1 MTAYNLELFGGRFHS
16 DFWVRGRVGR
26 IPGTDCLLDQRAPVR
41 PQAVL
46 VAAGCFM
53 LTHAQR
59 HLSTPVRELRHHTI
73 SVSGRQHLANGT
85 TIELDAQRLAVPF
98 DDALR
103 ACAVALALLG
113 AGLIIARL

>member
-1 MTAYNLELFGGRFHS
+1 
-16 DFWVRGRVGR
+16 
-26 IPGTDCLLDQRAPVR
+26 
-41 PQAVL
+41 
-46 VAAGCFM
+46 M

-85 TIELDAQRLAVPF
+85 TVELDAQRLAVPF